1 MDESFGKKEKLK
13 SKIIIDSLF
22 AEGNSVKKYP
32 LRLVYLPLEN
42 SSDNVNKVAVSV
54 PKRSFKRAVDRIK
67 LKRLMREAY
76 RKNKYLVTNNLDKN
90 YALMFIYT
98 GRDIWNYAELFRSS
112 EELLKRF
119 VEQEKMKDHEKNI
132 L

>member
-13 SKIIIDSLF
+13 SKIIIDRLF

-32 LRLVYLPLEN
+32 LRLIYLPLEKAPEKI
-42 SSDNVNKVAVSV
+42 NKVAVSV

-67 LKRLMREAY
+67 LKRLLREAY
-76 RKNKYLVTNNLDKN
+76 RKNKYLVTNNLPGQ
-90 YALMFIYT
+90 YAIMFIYT
-98 GRDIWNYAELFRSS
+98 GREIWSYSELFRSS

-119 VEQEKMKDHEKNI
+119 VEQEKMKEHEKDI

>member
-13 SKIIIDSLF
+13 SKIVIDSLF

-42 SSDNVNKVAVSV
+42 SSENVNKVAVSV

-76 RKNKYLVTNNLDKN
+76 RKNKYLVTSNLYKN

-98 GRDIWNYAELFRSS
+98 GRDIWNYAELLRSS

-119 VEQEKMKDHEKNI
+119 VEQEKMKDHEKDI